1 LLRFAREQP
10 QAQAVQVVRHLPH
23 SHALGE
29 IQVTRADDYLNG
41 LVA

>member
-1 LLRFAREQP
+1 L
-10 QAQAVQVVRHLPH
+10 RHLPH

-29 IQVTRADDYLNG
+29 IQVVRADEYLNG